1 MRGTEYLRVFY
12 PELET
17 IFVDQHIPVKVL
29 TMTCDQRLQA
39 MLPLETSMTQ
49 DIAKF
54 REMCTF

>member
-1 MRGTEYLRVFY
+1 MFY

-54 REMCTF
+54 REMFTF